1 MLFYGCNAMI
11 GGNVMQQAKVT
22 FKGQITIPKAVRE
35 ALDIR
40 EGDSITFHIDG
51 DRAVLKPL
59 KKKPLVDFFG
69 AFPTKRPYPSLEA
82 IRKEVHDKIGE
93 RLAGRKKS

>member
-1 MLFYGCNAMI
+1 MLFYSCNAKN
-11 GGNVMQQAKVT
+11 GGNVMRQAKVT

-40 EGDSITFHIDG
+40 EGDSITFQIDG
-51 DRAVLKPL
+51 DHAVLKPL

-69 AFPTKRPYPSLEA
+69 AFPTKRPYPGLEA
-82 IRKEVHDKIGE
+82 MRKEVHHTIGK
-93 RLAGRKKS
+93 RFAGRKTS

>member
-1 MLFYGCNAMI
+1 
-11 GGNVMQQAKVT
+11 MQQAKVT

-40 EGDSITFHIDG
+40 EGDSINFQLDG
-51 DRAVLKPL
+51 NQAVFKPL

-69 AFPTKRPYPSLEA
+69 AFPTKRPYPGLEA
-82 IRKEVHDKIGE
+82 MRKEVHHTIGK
-93 RLAGRKKS
+93 RFAGRKKS

>member
-1 MLFYGCNAMI
+1 MNVMQKN

-40 EGDSITFHIDG
+40 EGDSITFQLDG
-51 DRAVLKPL
+51 NQAVLKPL

-69 AFPTKRPYPSLEA
+69 AFPTKRPYPGLES
-82 IRKEVHDKIGE
+82 IRKEVHDKIGK
-93 RLAGRKKS
+93 RFARKKKS

>member
-1 MLFYGCNAMI
+1 MNVMQKN
-11 GGNVMQQAKVT
+11 GGNAMQQAKVT

-40 EGDSITFHIDG
+40 EGDSITFQLDG
-51 DRAVLKPL
+51 NQAVLKPL

-69 AFPTKRPYPSLEA
+69 AFPTKRPYPGLEA
-82 IRKEVHDKIGE
+82 MRKEVHDKIGK
-93 RLAGRKKS
+93 RFAGSKKS

>member
-1 MLFYGCNAMI
+1 MQIN

-40 EGDSITFHIDG
+40 EGDSVTFQLDG
-51 DRAVLKPL
+51 NQAVLKPL

-69 AFPTKRPYPSLEA
+69 AFPTKRPYPGLEA
-82 IRKEVHDKIGE
+82 MRKEVHHTIGK
-93 RLAGRKKS
+93 RFAGRKKS

>member
-1 MLFYGCNAMI
+1 
-11 GGNVMQQAKVT
+11 MQQAKVT

-40 EGDSITFHIDG
+40 EGDSVTFQLDG
-51 DRAVLKPL
+51 NQAVLKPL

-69 AFPTKRPYPSLEA
+69 AFPTKRPYPGLEA
-82 IRKEVHDKIGE
+82 MRKEVHHTIGK
-93 RLAGRKKS
+93 RFAGRKKS

>member
-1 MLFYGCNAMI
+1 
-11 GGNVMQQAKVT
+11 MQQAKVT

-40 EGDSITFHIDG
+40 EGDSVTFQLDG
-51 DRAVLKPL
+51 NQAVLKPL

-69 AFPTKRPYPSLEA
+69 AFPTKRPYPGLEA
-82 IRKEVHDKIGE
+82 MRKEVHHTIGK
-93 RLAGRKKS
+93 RFAGRKKP

>member
-1 MLFYGCNAMI
+1 MNVMQRN

-40 EGDSITFHIDG
+40 EGDSVTFRLDG
-51 DRAVLKPL
+51 NQAVLKPL

-69 AFPTKRPYPSLEA
+69 AFPTKRPYPGLEA
-82 IRKEVHDKIGE
+82 MRKEVHHKIGK
-93 RLAGRKKS
+93 RFAGRKKP